1 MGFNIFPKG
10 LPHNGMD
17 KSLDSS
23 KVLVDIYHD
32 YFPPHNIIDQI
43 INNYKFLILLTAT
56 LKQNFCLDDQK
67 QSKE

>member
-32 YFPPHNIIDQI
+32 YFPPHNIIEQI
-43 INNYKFLILLTAT
+43 ITITTN
-56 LKQNFCLDDQK
+56 
-67 QSKE
+67 S